1 MAGIFNKQ
9 TLNGSIFS
17 GFGTVGSL
25 GTPEEDC
32 SSRAGALWDPAKG
45 TCGPDPEAGLEDR
58 CGYIGG
64 QWSDQQICERLP
76 ETTVTPF
83 LEGCNA
89 TGGGIVDN
97 DFCDY
102 ALTATGRQAELAP
115 TFDLNVQQSRPWWH
129 YAIAGGLAFFV
140 GKWIV
145 RKLAKKRSFAANG
158 RRRASEP
165 PVWEDDFPPWAME
178 KERARHGQTK
188 RLRAAGAVIRSRAA
202 ARRKMKAAAKAYFKE
217 HGHLFKANSRV
228 SHQHLSAVRRR
239 THAER
244 VRQCKWNVA
253 DAKQALQNA
262 IDMGDMRGAAKYLLQ
277 LKEWQKRL
285 DYAEMKRGSTRS
297 WKKSVRRGGPSYVDY
312 YRPRRTTYAKWAE
325 HFAPNG
331 LPTTAAATAREI
343 AAIRAAVQGPYSDG
357 ELDFKGHSLFAKR
370 VELLK
375 KHLAKLRA
383 EEKARKRLKPN
394 RTRSQKGRPGVHPRL
409 ATHRRL
415 ATPRRIL
422 KDSVSVYG
430 DDLYYALLDAERAQR
445 SALKHGH
452 WEAYED
458 FKKQADTLRRLA
470 TSLRDR
476 VTP

>member
-1 MAGIFNKQ
+1 MSGIFNKQ
-9 TLNGSIFS
+9 VLNGSIFS

-129 YAIAGGLAFFV
+129 YAIAGGLAFIV

-217 HGHLFKANSRV
+217 HGHLFKPNTRS
-228 SHQHLSAVRRR
+228 LSKSSLHSAGRMAAHMLDQGVAVGIVR
-239 THAER
+239 TNLRNRGLTE
-244 VRQCKWNVA
+244 
-253 DAKQALQNA
+253 KQAGEA
-262 IDMGDMRGAAKYLLQ
+262 MRIAHGIVL
-277 LKEWQKRL
+277 
-285 DYAEMKRGSTRS
+285 
-297 WKKSVRRGGPSYVDY
+297 
-312 YRPRRTTYAKWAE
+312 
-325 HFAPNG
+325 
-331 LPTTAAATAREI
+331 AAARSGDPVSDWTSPHER
-343 AAIRAAVQGPYSDG
+343 RAA
-357 ELDFKGHSLFAKR
+357 GHKKYMTGTLTR
-370 VELLK
+370 VYNSNGY
-375 KHLAKLRA
+375 AGWPLR
-383 EEKARKRLKPN
+383 
-394 RTRSQKGRPGVHPRL
+394 
-409 ATHRRL
+409 
-415 ATPRRIL
+415 
-422 KDSVSVYG
+422 
-430 DDLYYALLDAERAQR
+430 
-445 SALKHGH
+445 
-452 WEAYED
+452 
-458 FKKQADTLRRLA
+458 
-470 TSLRDR
+470 
-476 VTP
+476 